1 MFRLLPPNGIE
12 YTTTGTVDN
21 DTFPISHY
29 DLMGDKIDLINKIIE
44 SRATKVSFDVLDED
58 ALKFLSHL
66 NLHTTTQL
74 SDKVVDMAIKNQVVT
89 NILKVS
95 TDVENQVISQISVDT
110 VTKPIKEA
118 AKRSSLATYEKTINS
133 DNPLVM
139 YTMQVQNMVGR
150 EVIGITAV
158 ALKQFFAKTAYYNN
172 RVNEFIND
180 LPNATDIQGLT
191 QSLVKDLVKYNPLRK
206 TYTVFANVNL
216 LDAIDAMWRLGTK
229 IPSASGFIPYI
240 GIDIKIGDIRFTN
253 LYDLLTWMQ
262 TQADMNDGS
271 LNQSGILSEATD
283 NAKSLTLSKI
293 NATQSFVDIYTYM
306 AALGEDM
313 EYVAD
318 IMISPAF
325 TYITKLVDGDM
336 FEGDS
341 LSVKNAIK
349 FYLGDYVF
357 NGTDNNSI
365 STIASQIKMDRSNP
379 NWYDEALKVCYRI
392 KQTTY
397 KADDIESAQDYY
409 VDALSQNSN
418 VPKPEPL
425 IKGEVDVLI
434 RYFKECKIRDRFI
447 KQNGHD
453 DDTRIA
459 MILSDI
465 IPGVE
470 EQGILGAL
478 CGLNQGLRTRSFD
491 KIKFTQRIENYFNR
505 ILSDALKV
513 TRKETSQHADVRL
526 KVSEI
531 LGEDVTFDLFKF
543 ATNMDYQNKMISAM
557 EYLYH
562 TDNILKIITT
572 VPHFKQ
578 MLHTWAVDETLI
590 RKASVR
596 YNLEKELM
604 QKVKPEGRQYSFNEQ
619 EHTQIKRYVND
630 MLILNWLFQ
639 EDLSI
644 NIPTDQKIYNITGN
658 DDYSLDGKLRLNDV
672 HALASFK
679 RLVETYI
686 IPTLKQRDDLKDNAF
701 LNALTVTS
709 ENLKSG
715 IKSYLKLPVPM
726 MDIEKSV
733 ELEAAYNSYIN
744 AFDEISTIDFGGMKL
759 GDIFYLYNLI
769 VNKDSFGQNSLT
781 RLFENL
787 VNSNKGS
794 FLVNSF
800 NEWIGDL
807 DRSGDYSTIK
817 INLVDLMGRISK
829 YATDTSIYQPL
840 NTMYNSDYTFEVPN
854 FAKSW
859 VPINNSSE
867 KLLVDQDVAFNKQG
881 IDNKTILSIAD
892 VLEVISPRTI
902 NPGVNEEF
910 EPYFEGFRCITEAD
924 WEEDLELKIFDE
936 STQEYLKK
944 QKAFIHN
951 GEIYINMNNAD
962 VTDAMHELTHLVLAQ
977 MKWSDDQSLRD
988 EYYKAVSMVTNHP
1001 RFNDIAQQYPWAH
1014 GSDLQEEVL
1023 TNLMQMWMQN
1033 KIFENDNVFEAIK
1046 NWKSMSGFLSNFVF
1060 FSELSKDGEYHKE
1073 FNIPTSALYHMVSSG
1088 MAWENSNIILKKHQK
1103 IMQLKDKLVE
1113 EEFLKM
1119 ICK

>member
-1 MFRLLPPNGIE
+1 
-12 YTTTGTVDN
+12 
-21 DTFPISHY
+21 
-29 DLMGDKIDLINKIIE
+29 MGDKIDLINKIIE
-44 SRATKVSFDVLDED
+44 SKATKVSFDVLDED

-110 VTKPIKEA
+110 VTKPIKDA

-172 RVNEFIND
+172 RVNDFVNN

-191 QSLVKDLVKYNPLRK
+191 QLLVKDLVKYNPLRN

-216 LDAIDAMWRLGTK
+216 LDAIDVLKTVAPLQLMTDGRTL
-229 IPSASGFIPYI
+229 PYI
-240 GIDIKIGDIRFTN
+240 KIDISIGNMKFYN
-253 LYDLLTWMQ
+253 LYDLLIWMQ
-262 TQADMNDGS
+262 NQADMNDSS

-357 NGTDNNSI
+357 NGTDDNSI
-365 STIASQIKMDRSNP
+365 ATIASQIRINRNDSR
-379 NWYDEALKVCYRI
+379 WYDEALKVCYRI
-392 KQTTY
+392 KQTNY
-397 KADDIESAQDYY
+397 KANDIESAQDYY

-425 IKGEVDVLI
+425 IKGEVDTLI
-434 RYFKECKIRDRFI
+434 RYFKECKIRDKFI
-447 KQNGHD
+447 EQNGHGD
-453 DDTRIA
+453 DARIK
-459 MILSDI
+459 MILEKI

-513 TRKETSQHADVRL
+513 SRKETSEHAEIRL

-531 LGEDVTFDLFKF
+531 LGEDITFNLFKF
-543 ATNMDYQNKMISAM
+543 ATDNDYQQKMVSVM

-596 YNLEKELM
+596 YNLEKDLM
-604 QKVKPEGRQYSFNEQ
+604 QKIKPKGKQYSFNEQ

-639 EDLSI
+639 ENLSI
-644 NIPTDQKIYNITGN
+644 NVPTDQKIYNITGN

-686 IPTLKQRDDLKDNAF
+686 VSTLKQRDDLKDNAF

-829 YATDTSIYQPL
+829 YATDTSIRQPL

-859 VPINNSSE
+859 MPINNDVGE
-867 KLLVDQDVAFNKQG
+867 LLADQDVVFNEQSVE
-881 IDNKTILSIAD
+881 NKTILSIAD
-892 VLEVISPRTI
+892 VLEAISPRTI
-902 NPGVNEEF
+902 NPGIYEEF

-924 WEEDLELKIFDE
+924 WEEDSELKVFDE
-936 STQEYLKK
+936 NTQGYLKK

-951 GEIYINMNNAD
+951 GEIYINVNNAD

-988 EYYKAVSMVTNHP
+988 EYYKAVSMVANHP

-1033 KIFENDNVFEAIK
+1033 KIFENDHVFEAIK
-1046 NWKSMSGFLSNFVF
+1046 NWKSMSKFLSNFIF
-1060 FSELSKDGEYHKE
+1060 FPESKDEEYYKE
-1073 FNIPTSALYHMVSSG
+1073 FNIPTSALYHMINSG
-1088 MAWENSNIILKKHQK
+1088 MAWENSNIVLKKHQK
-1103 IMQLKDKLVE
+1103 ILQLKDKLIE
-1113 EEFLKM
+1113 EEYLKM